1 MCLLFGGG
9 IHKMKNDEVTKLQED
24 LIEIIKKISNND
36 ILIYL
41 KSFISIINDKW
52 GS

>member
-1 MCLLFGGG
+1 MR
-9 IHKMKNDEVTKLQED
+9 NDEVTRLQKE
-24 LIEIIKKISNND
+24 LIEIIKKISNHD

>member
-1 MCLLFGGG
+1 
-9 IHKMKNDEVTKLQED
+9 MKNDEVTKLQED

>member
-1 MCLLFGGG
+1 MR
-9 IHKMKNDEVTKLQED
+9 NDEVTRLQKE

-36 ILIYL
+36 ILILY